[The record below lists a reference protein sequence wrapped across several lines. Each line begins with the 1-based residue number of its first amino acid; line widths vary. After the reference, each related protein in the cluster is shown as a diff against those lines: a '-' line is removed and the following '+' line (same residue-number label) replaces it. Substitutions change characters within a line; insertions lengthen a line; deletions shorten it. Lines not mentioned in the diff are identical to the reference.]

1 LIWRNYIVSRK
12 LDYEFLLKKASLSV
26 FKEILVQVSKDG
38 LFKKQ
43 HVYIT
48 FSLNHPGT
56 QVSQFLREEFEDE
69 MTVVLQYEFWDLRVD
84 EYGFS
89 VSLAFQHADET
100 LYIPFSSI
108 ILVND
113 PSEDFSLEF
122 IPDFSDIKHEKSEN
136 TNQQSS
142 SKKIISLDVFRK
154 ET

>member
-1 LIWRNYIVSRK
+1 MSRK
-12 LDYEFLLKKASLSV
+12 LDYGFLLKKASLSV
-26 FKEILVQVSKDG
+26 VKEVLKQISKDG

-43 HVYIT
+43 HIYVT

-56 QVSQFLREEFEDE
+56 RVSQFLREEFEDE

-84 EYGFS
+84 DYGFS
-89 VSLAFQHADET
+89 VSLAFQHSDET

-108 ILVND
+108 ILVSD

-122 IPDFSDIKHEKSEN
+122 TPDCSDIKHEKHEN

-142 SKKIISLDVFRK
+142 SKKVISLDIFRK